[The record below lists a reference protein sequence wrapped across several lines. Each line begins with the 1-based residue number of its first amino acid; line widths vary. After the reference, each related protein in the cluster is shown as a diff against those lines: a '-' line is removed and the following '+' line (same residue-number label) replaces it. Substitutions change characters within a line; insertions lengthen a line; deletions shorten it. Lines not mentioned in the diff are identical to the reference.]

1 MQADVQTTPAAAAV
15 PLAAPKLGRW
25 ANANELPVIDFA
37 PISGSNE
44 EAKERVAREVHDACR
59 DIGFLTIV
67 NHPVPPVEN
76 SFVVNIGDSMRM
88 WTNNRFAST
97 LHRVVNHYGRE
108 RYSVGVFANPDYDT
122 LIRPLSTCVDAEHPP
137 TFDKMLSGEALL
149 YLYSRV
155 WPSKGEPEKVST
167 Y

>member
-1 MQADVQTTPAAAAV
+1 MKHVITLLALATLSAV
-15 PLAAPKLGRW
+15 PSMAQAGEYGRY
-25 ANANELPVIDFA
+25 ATTTEQFEAGFPRMIDGRY
-37 PISGSNE
+37 PLSSPP
-44 EAKERVAREVHDACR
+44 KER
-59 DIGFLTIV
+59 I
-67 NHPVPPVEN
+67 PVGAYIPPVEN

-122 LIRPLSTCVDAEHPP
+122 VIRPLPTCVDTEHPP
-137 TFDKMLSGEALL
+137 TFDQMLSGEAMLF
-149 YLYSRV
+149 LYSRV
-155 WPSKGEPEKVST
+155 WPSKGEPDKVSG

>member
-1 MQADVQTTPAAAAV
+1 MLQQDDVGGLEIKT
-15 PLAAPKLGRW
+15 K
-25 ANANELPVIDFA
+25 
-37 PISGSNE
+37 SGE
-44 EAKERVAREVHDACR
+44 WL
-59 DIGFLTIV
+59 I
-67 NHPVPPVEN
+67 VPPVEN

-122 LIRPLSTCVDAEHPP
+122 VIRPLPTCVYADHPP

-149 YLYSRV
+149 FLYSRV
-155 WPSKGEPEKVST
+155 WPSQGQPDKVST